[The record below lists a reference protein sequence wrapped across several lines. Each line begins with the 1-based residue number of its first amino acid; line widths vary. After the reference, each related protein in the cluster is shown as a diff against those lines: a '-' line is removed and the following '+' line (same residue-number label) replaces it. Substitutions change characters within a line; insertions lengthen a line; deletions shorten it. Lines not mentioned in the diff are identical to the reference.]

1 MADFVH
7 LHLHTL
13 YSLLDGAIRIKDLL
27 KTVKAKGMNAVAVTD
42 HGNLHG
48 AVDFYKKAKEAG
60 VKPILGMEAYVAGE
74 KGRQDRTERV
84 GRHLVLLAK
93 NEEGW
98 ANLRYLS
105 SKAFIEGFYY
115 DPRIDKQLL
124 KERSKGL
131 IGLTACLAGEVPR
144 LVRQGDMDGARR
156 AAREYKEIFEP
167 GSFFIEVQSNGMA
180 DQLLANPKLAEL
192 AESEGIPLVATA
204 DAHYI
209 KREDARA
216 HEVLM
221 CIASNKTF
229 ADPKRLKHD
238 TDKLFVMS
246 GDEMSAALPD
256 FPEAIANT
264 LRIAEMCNVEM
275 KLGRSFLPRFQLPE
289 GVTEE
294 DWIRRLSAEGLE
306 RRLKEI
312 AGKYPHDLDA
322 YRARLELELGVIA
335 RMGFAG
341 YFLIVQDF
349 INWAKTHDVPVGPG
363 RGSGA
368 GSIVAWSLRITDL
381 DPIRWNLLF
390 ERFLNPE
397 RVSMPDFDIDFCQE
411 KREKVIQYVRGKYGE
426 DNVGQIATFG
436 SLKARSV
443 IRDVVRVMGLPF
455 AEGDRIAKLVPEPQ
469 QGKTPPLKDLV
480 FGKKGEK
487 DGDAAQPPE
496 PRLEEL
502 YRKPAFIT
510 EYTDPRGGRQVITTK
525 DLLDISMSL
534 EGLNRQSGLHAAGVV
549 IADKPLWD
557 YVPAF
562 KDDKS
567 GMLVSQLAKDEVEAA
582 GLVKFDFLG
591 LKTLTVIDDA
601 LRRVKSNHPEMA
613 DFTAADIPIDD
624 PAVYELISRGDTAGV
639 FQMESSGFTEMVKKM
654 RPSVFEDVIAAGALY
669 RPGPLDQKLED
680 GRTMVDV
687 YIDRKHG
694 RDRVTYPHP
703 SLEPV
708 LKATYGVIVYQEQVM
723 QIAQVLGGYSLG
735 GADLLRRAMGK
746 KKAEEMAKQR
756 ATFMDGARKNGVDEK
771 VASGVFDLMEKF
783 AAYGFN
789 KSHSAAYGLLTV
801 QTAWLKAHYPVEFM
815 AALITSEASNT
826 DKVVAHISEARED
839 GIEVLQPDV
848 NESNEDFTA
857 IPAKREP
864 SLSPSGGEGRGEGAR
879 GLTGEAQQG
888 EGARAGRSLTPA
900 LSLGEGEG
908 GSPSAMKGKI
918 RFGLGAVK
926 GVGGAAV
933 EAILQARAEGGPF
946 KGLFD
951 FASRV
956 DSRRINKKVCE
967 ALVKSGAFD
976 FEGVPRWQLFFGI
989 DAAFSAGASAQADR
1003 QSGQSSLFGAL
1014 PAMEARPRYPKA
1026 GDLVGETKVEEWPER
1041 VRLGFEKE
1049 SLGFY
1054 ITGHPLKGYEKEAKR
1069 YASATCASVAGKRN
1083 GDKVTVVGVVA
1094 SARERMNKE
1103 KGTRFAFLVLEDL
1116 TGTVELACW
1125 ASRPA
1130 QNGRPAQKG
1139 WADWE
1144 AICTSD
1150 EPLLVHAEV
1159 RMDTRDEEN
1168 PKAGLTAI
1176 EIEPLSSVRS
1186 AKTTEILFRI
1196 DADALTAERAAAL
1209 KALVARSPGACAAS
1223 VRAVIPQES
1232 ETTITLPSKVQ
1243 PSDELI
1249 EAARRA
1255 GFEVELR

>member
-7 LHLHTL
+7 LHLHSL

-27 KTVKAKGMNAVAVTD
+27 KTVQAKGMTSVAVTD

-48 AVDFYKKAKEAG
+48 TVDFYKKAKEAG

-74 KGRQDRTERV
+74 KGRADRTERV
-84 GRHLVLLAK
+84 GRHLVLLAR

-180 DQLLANPKLAEL
+180 EQLAANPKLAEL
-192 AESEGIPLVATA
+192 AASEGIPLVATA

-229 ADPKRLKHD
+229 ADPKRLRHD
-238 TDKLFVMS
+238 TDKLFVM
-246 GDEMSAALPD
+246 GPEEMSAELPD
-256 FPEAIANT
+256 YPEAIANT
-264 LRIAEMCNVEM
+264 VRIAEMCNVEL
-275 KLGRSFLPRFQLPE
+275 KLGKSFLPRFQLPD
-289 GVTEE
+289 GVTED
-294 DWIRRLSAEGLE
+294 DWIQNLASEGLS
-306 RRLKEI
+306 RRLKEVQ
-312 AGKYPHDLDA
+312 GKYPHDPDV
-322 YRARLELELGVIA
+322 YRARLAMELGVIA
-335 RMGFAG
+335 RMGFSG

-349 INWAKTHDVPVGPG
+349 INWAKSHAVPVGPG

-381 DPIRWNLLF
+381 DPLRWNLLF
-390 ERFLNPE
+390 ERFLNPD
-397 RVSMPDFDIDFCQE
+397 RVSMPDFDIDFCQDRRDE
-411 KREKVIQYVRGKYGE
+411 VIKYVRRKYGD

-436 SLKARSV
+436 TLKARSV

-480 FGKKGEK
+480 FGKKAENGE
-487 DGDAAQPPE
+487 AALPPE
-496 PRLEEL
+496 PRLKDL
-502 YRKPAFIT
+502 YDKPAPIT
-510 EYTDPRGGRQVITTK
+510 DYTDAAGRKQVVTTR

-549 IADKPLWD
+549 IADKPLWE

-567 GMLVSQLAKDEVEAA
+567 GMLVSQFAKDEVEAA

-601 LRRVKSNHPEMA
+601 LRRVKRNHA
-613 DFTAADIPIDD
+613 GLTDFTASDIPIDD
-624 PAVYELISRGDTAGV
+624 PAVYELISRGETAGV
-639 FQMESSGFTEMVKKM
+639 FQMESSGFTEMVMQM
-654 RPSVFEDVIAAGALY
+654 RPSVFEDIIAAGALY

-694 RDRVTYPHP
+694 REKVAYPHP
-703 SLEPV
+703 SLAPV
-708 LKATYGVIVYQEQVM
+708 LEPTYGVIVYQEQVM
-723 QIAQVLGGYSLG
+723 QISQVLGGYSLG

-746 KKAEEMAKQR
+746 KKFSEMAKQR
-756 ATFMDGARKNGVDEK
+756 ALFVAGARKNGVDEK

-783 AAYGFN
+783 AQYGFN
-789 KSHSAAYGLLTV
+789 KSHSAAYGMLTV
-801 QTAWLKAHYPVEFM
+801 QTAWLKAHYPVEFI
-815 AALITSEASNT
+815 AALISSEASNT

-839 GIEVLQPDV
+839 GVEVLQPDV

-857 IPAKREP
+857 IPAKQESP
-864 SLSPSGGEGRGEGAR
+864 LSPTGGASPKTSPLSSTGGEGKGEGAH
-879 GLTGEAQQG
+879 GI
-888 EGARAGRSLTPA
+888 SLTPT
-900 LSLGEGEG
+900 LSLSEGEG
-908 GSPSAMKGKI
+908 GSPSPMKGKI

-926 GVGGAAV
+926 GVGTAAV
-933 EAILQARAEGGPF
+933 DAILQARTEGGPF
-946 KGLFD
+946 KSLFD

-976 FEGVPRWQLFFGI
+976 FEGTPRWQHFYGI
-989 DAAFSAGASAQADR
+989 DAAFAAGVSAQADR
-1003 QSGQSSLFGAL
+1003 ASGQASLFGAL
-1014 PAMEARPRYPKA
+1014 PAVESKPRYPKA
-1026 GDLVGETKVEEWPER
+1026 GDVVGETTVEEWPER
-1041 VRLGFEKE
+1041 VRLGFEKDA
-1049 SLGFY
+1049 LGFY

-1069 YASATCASVAGKRN
+1069 YASSTCASISSKRH

-1116 TGTVELACW
+1116 TGTVEVACW
-1125 ASRPA
+1125 ASRPS
-1130 QNGRPAQKG
+1130 QNGRPSQKG

-1144 AICTSD
+1144 SICTSD
-1150 EPLLVHAEV
+1150 EPILVHAEV
-1159 RMDTRDEEN
+1159 RMDVRDEEN

-1176 EIEPLSSVRS
+1176 EIELLSSVRNL
-1186 AKTTEILFRI
+1186 KTSEVLFRI
-1196 DADALTAERAAAL
+1196 DADALGADRATSL
-1209 KALVARSPGACAAS
+1209 KALLARFPGSCPAT
-1223 VRAVIPQES
+1223 VRAVIPQSS
-1232 ETTITLPSKVQ
+1232 ETTITIPEKVQ
-1243 PSDELI
+1243 PSDDLI
-1249 EAARRA
+1249 EAARRL